1 MIELLVIFSLSVG
14 SQGELD
20 GGKHLI
26 DMRPSAST
34 HKQPYVHQT
43 GRVYWYHHVPGGHR
57 QRGEPTTS
65 RINWPINTTEIK
77 MIQSSH
83 SALSPQTVLS
93 RVPVHSQL

>member
-26 DMRPSAST
+26 DMRHSASN
-34 HKQPYVHQT
+34 HKHPYVHKT
-43 GRVYWYHHVPGGHR
+43 GRVYWYHDVPGGHR
-57 QRGEPTTS
+57 QRGEPNT
-65 RINWPINTTEIK
+65 INWPINTTEIK
-77 MIQSSH
+77 MIQSSL